1 MIICRLFERID
12 VNSDNEISHQEL
24 AALIIGMQFD
34 EMDLNMKDAT
44 QKIMDEFD
52 TSGDNAIDKQEF
64 VRGISKWLNVAKGA
78 ISHADFRSTD
88 LLKDFHDVQTIF
100 NSIVASSFF
109 SPKID

>member
-1 MIICRLFERID
+1 MIDRLIYWLKICRLFERID

-34 EMDLNMKDAT
+34 EMDLDMKDAT

-78 ISHADFRSTD
+78 ISHADFRSAD
-88 LLKDFHDVQTIF
+88 LLQDFHDV
-100 NSIVASSFF
+100 
-109 SPKID
+109 